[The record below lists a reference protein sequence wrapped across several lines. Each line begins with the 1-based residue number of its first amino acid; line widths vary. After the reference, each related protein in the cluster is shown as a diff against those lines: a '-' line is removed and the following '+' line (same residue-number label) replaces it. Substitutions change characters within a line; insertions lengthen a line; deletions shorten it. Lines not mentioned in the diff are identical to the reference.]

1 MEPIQEGSL
10 GGADNFEAE
19 EQEILA
25 ELQKLVSSEVDDE
38 DEKEVTQEEMVSDLE
53 SLGLADI
60 ARKLTS
66 DVQNDATNSN
76 EENLGV
82 DSFIPEEVAEQE
94 VVKEDK
100 ENSLENVLEEAFVD
114 AKSVFDNIS
123 EDSSKDVSFEV
134 FETEIKD
141 IASTEEISDNILN
154 CLNPLCLRC
163 FLHFEKNLFS
173 VFSLCNE
180 FKRIIRRCAGRTIN
194 NTIHL

>member
-1 MEPIQEGSL
+1 MGFFKDLREDISLAVNELLPDDSFWGLEGESEEQVAENESEEIGDVLGEMEPIQEGSL

-100 ENSLENVLEEAFVD
+100 ENSLENVLKTTTFSSSNAL
-114 AKSVFDNIS
+114 IS
-123 EDSSKDVSFEV
+123 
-134 FETEIKD
+134 
-141 IASTEEISDNILN
+141 L
-154 CLNPLCLRC
+154 
-163 FLHFEKNLFS
+163 
-173 VFSLCNE
+173 
-180 FKRIIRRCAGRTIN
+180 
-194 NTIHL
+194 